1 MWRVLRANHS
11 LADTE
16 TSAIAPA
23 SIKSCP
29 TLRFRPNGRA
39 LEPQI
44 LASYRRFGLNDRQI
58 EILSQAA
65 PKRDYYCQSAR
76 GNRLFELGLG
86 EVALAFTATSS
97 KADQLAISALI
108 EAHGAQDFAAH
119 WLRHRGLDWAADMLR
134 ASVFSPANRPYPNT

>member
-1 MWRVLRANHS
+1 MVFATQS
-11 LADTE
+11 LADIE
-16 TSAIAPA
+16 TSAIATA
-23 SIKSCP
+23 IIESCP
-29 TLRFRPNGRA
+29 TRIFLPNDRA

-44 LASYRRFGLNDRQI
+44 LAIYRRFGLNDRQI

-86 EVALAFTATSS
+86 EVALAFTATSA
-97 KADQLAISALI
+97 KADQLAITTLV
-108 EAHGAQDFAAH
+108 EAHGAQDFANH

-134 ASVFSPANRPYPNT
+134 DPPVPPAQMGQPKE